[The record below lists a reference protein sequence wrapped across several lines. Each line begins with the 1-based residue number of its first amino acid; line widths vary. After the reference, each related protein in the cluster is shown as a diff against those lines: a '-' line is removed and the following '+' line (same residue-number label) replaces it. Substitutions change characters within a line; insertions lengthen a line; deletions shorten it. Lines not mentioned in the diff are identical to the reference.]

1 MVQDVF
7 DLSKAA
13 SGSLPLAPEAI
24 DLSKLIR
31 QTLADMDE
39 AIAASPLTFR
49 TTLAPEAWVLA
60 DGERMYRVFQNLFS
74 NALRYSLAGSRV
86 YVDLSAENGQAVA
99 RVKNVAGYE
108 MEFDPAEITERF
120 VRGDPSRT
128 GEGSGLGLSIAKS
141 FTEACGGTLEVRVD
155 ADLFCVQVA
164 LPLTEKPAPAEAG
177 SESGP
182 SEACEAAAL

>member
-1 MVQDVF
+1 ADRLKHMVQDVF

-24 DLSKLIR
+24 DLAKLIR

-49 TTLAPEAWVLA
+49 TALAPEAWVLA

-86 YVDLSAENGQAVA
+86 YVDLAAENGQAVA

-108 MEFDPAEITERF
+108 ME
-120 VRGDPSRT
+120 
-128 GEGSGLGLSIAKS
+128 
-141 FTEACGGTLEVRVD
+141 
-155 ADLFCVQVA
+155 
-164 LPLTEKPAPAEAG
+164 
-177 SESGP
+177 
-182 SEACEAAAL
+182 